1 MGILDPSFDA
11 MSYATIQDGNN
22 IHAQLSPLALNAET
36 TTEIDLIERLLEL
49 DLVLSCTPLHK

>member
-49 DLVLSCTPLHK
+49 